1 MALTK
6 LTLTVDEDVVR
17 KAREYTQRH
26 QTSISR
32 LVTAFLNGL
41 GEPEPEEY
49 PPVIRRLMGA
59 LPRTADEADYRRHL
73 EEKYG
78 T

>member
-41 GEPEPEEY
+41 GEPESEEY
-49 PPVIRRLMGA
+49 PPVIRRLMGI
-59 LPRTADEADYRRHL
+59 LPPSADEADYHRFL